1 MSGAEGESA
10 GARAVRAWAGEAI
23 GRARALLPEPDTG
36 ARLSR
41 AHHDSVAELG
51 ELHRLLDHDPP
62 LRASVTAWLGGALT
76 LRHSVGGGAPGD
88 RERAHDLLR
97 QVRDP
102 ATEAGAAAGA
112 EDRGWAALFLLT
124 HTLPMQETVGG
135 LAPEPDATAFFDIM
149 MREGAQGMAAL
160 SAEVRELAADAAELP
175 LPPESLRPLRQLLD
189 LFAQPSAEGL
199 TDLFTSLVP
208 DDGSPAGAQMR
219 QMMTDMVT
227 RMTQGAAP
235 AAPAAAPGADP
246 GRGTPTGKSTGKSTG
261 TGTSSDAPAAGTGA
275 RAVPRSPEDFRRLVA
290 AWQAVNTTSVDFVNA
305 AGGGAPEAL
314 NQQLKRLREGRDGL
328 PEGMADK
335 EALDAMMTMLLSM
348 SDGAGGTLADQ
359 EVGHANTAALTDYMK
374 RASERPIPMAGGFP
388 VMADTMGLITEVRA
402 ADHDQDED
410 RLRGLVSRAGDL
422 VAATPED
429 HDFHFA
435 ALIARAMARLS
446 LGRITMDRDLL
457 LAGLADLDA
466 GRAAAGNGNLPF
478 GLDELDA
485 MVPDLDAMRSF
496 LTGDATAVPERAVPP
511 PDAPADE
518 LHSAAHRLAARYH
531 LTRDPEDLDAEI
543 TVLERLR
550 EHIRAGRAPR
560 IAARALWSLA
570 DSYRTR
576 WLRKRNTNVAT
587 EADSAAG
594 RDPDADAATD
604 TAKEALEALAADVLL
619 QHGTEHRL
627 TTARHGASLG
637 VGAALWAAVHGRIED
652 ALAALELGR
661 ALVLQAAAT
670 SRTVPD
676 LLAERGRDDLATAWR
691 ESGAAAGSTELPA
704 ELPSTLRRQAL
715 EELGYR
721 RPGGL
726 LGTPTLAELAAGVGE
741 AGADALIY
749 LVPGSGGDAPGMLL
763 AVGPEIGVGVG
774 ALPPLAESAGAPLE
788 RYLDAAAA
796 LAAAHADEQARPAA
810 EQAREEALSELLDWA
825 YEVISPA
832 LAGLDEH
839 LPGDA
844 AGRRTPR
851 VVLVPC
857 GRLGIVPW
865 HAARFPADAPYDYL
879 CQALVISYAASG
891 SQFLRTAGRAPRAPI
906 SAPALVA
913 DPTIDLTFAEE
924 EVLHL
929 RNSFYPGARLYG
941 EFSTLPPD
949 SVPEG
954 TPGQLLAL
962 LAQDHSMVHL
972 ATHGMA
978 GVRPTESALLLADD
992 GDTDSTSSTSSTSS
1006 TGSGS
1011 VTGSGADDGGRLT
1024 VTRLLDR
1031 PVPEGRE
1038 RPDGPLVVLSA
1049 CETDLSTRDH
1059 DEALTLTTAFVS
1071 GGARDVVGSRWLV
1084 RDSASTLLMTVFHHH
1099 LRAGRSPVDAL
1110 RAAQLWMLDPD
1121 RQDPGCL
1128 SRALRPDLRRPDLH
1142 RPSLWAAFIHQG
1154 HPGPGEESA

>member
-23 GRARALLPEPDTG
+23 GRARALLPEPDTE

-41 AHHDSVAELG
+41 AHHESVAELG

-76 LRHSVGGGAPGD
+76 LRHSVGGGSPGD

-102 ATEAGAAAGA
+102 ATETGAAAVA

-208 DDGSPAGAQMR
+208 DDGTPAGAQMR
-219 QMMTDMVT
+219 QMMADMVA
-227 RMTQGAAP
+227 RMTKGAAP

-246 GRGTPTGKSTGKSTG
+246 DPGTGTGTGPSTGKSTATG
-261 TGTSSDAPAAGTGA
+261 TGTSSGAPAAGTGA
-275 RAVPRSPEDFRRLVA
+275 RAVPRSPEDFRRLIA

-374 RASERPIPMAGGFP
+374 RASERPIPMAGGFS

-410 RLRGLVSRAGDL
+410 RLRGLVSRAGEL

-627 TTARHGASLG
+627 ATARHGASLG

-691 ESGAAAGSTELPA
+691 ESGAATGSTELPA

-741 AGADALIY
+741 AGADALLY

-788 RYLDAAAA
+788 RYLDAAAGFDA
-796 LAAAHADEQARPAA
+796 VHDDEEARPAA
-810 EQAREEALSELLDWA
+810 EQAREEALSDLCDWA
-825 YEVISPA
+825 YEVIAPA

-865 HAARFPADAPYDYL
+865 HAARFPAEAPHDYL

-891 SQFLRTAGRAPRAPI
+891 SQFLRTAGRAPRDPV

-913 DPTIDLTFAEE
+913 DPTIGLTAAEA
-924 EVLHL
+924 EVMGL
-929 RNSFYPGARLYG
+929 RESFYPGARLYG
-941 EFSTLPPD
+941 EFSSLPPD
-949 SVPEG
+949 SVPRG
-954 TPGQLLAL
+954 TPGELLAL
-962 LAQDHSMVHL
+962 LAQDHSVVHL
-972 ATHGMA
+972 ATHGVA
-978 GVRPTESALLLADD
+978 GVRPTESALRLS
-992 GDTDSTSSTSSTSS
+992 DTD
-1006 TGSGS
+1006 GG
-1011 VTGSGADDGGRLT
+1011 DGRLT

-1031 PVPEGRE
+1031 PVPDGGE

-1071 GGARDVVGSRWLV
+1071 GGARDVVGSRWSV
-1084 RDSASTLLMTVFHHH
+1084 RDSASSLLMSVFHHR

-1110 RAAQLWMLDPD
+1110 REAQLWMLDPD
-1121 RQDPGCL
+1121 REDPGCL
-1128 SRALRPDLRRPDLH
+1128 GALRSDAGRPDLR

-1154 HPGPGEESA
+1154 HPGRGEETA